1 MARPCQWDAGV
12 VLEVTQLEPS
22 KFGNVKSEDA
32 TLPLQEL
39 LEWAVAHPYT
49 GYKGGIARLV
59 GKILWLDSENP
70 DLTSEIAGFNDI
82 DLIYFLQDGE
92 EHKKDEMKALVDQG
106 LTIGGIPVEAQDV
119 EYSYDTVGNILAT
132 RDLTQNQCIVV
143 SDGDGKVFLIN
154 AKICRDLAF
163 VCRGS
168 LVGAACRLVHESKLL
183 WSLREFLFTR
193 MVGLN

>member
-1 MARPCQWDAGV
+1 MHLAGLFLQICCKKLECGVSHAGV

-22 KFGNVKSEDA
+22 RFGNVKSEDA

-39 LEWAVAHPYT
+39 LEWVAKHPFT

-59 GKILWLDSENP
+59 GKLLWLDAENP
-70 DLTSEIAGFNDI
+70 DLVSEIAGFNDI
-82 DLIYFLQDGE
+82 DLIYFLQEGDD
-92 EHKKDEMKALVDQG
+92 HKKAEMKTVVDNG

-143 SDGDGKVFLIN
+143 SDDAGKVFLIN
-154 AKICRDLAF
+154 AKICRN
-163 VCRGS
+163 S
-168 LVGAACRLVHESKLL
+168 AA
-183 WSLREFLFTR
+183 
-193 MVGLN
+193 